1 MTLAPV
7 TRDCCCGSYAARHGE
22 HTPECAA
29 AFKAKLFGCV
39 ADARAV
45 HAEYGCGH
53 PALDGSPACA
63 TCGDGGTIMVG
74 VGPIDRLSGQPDG
87 TVEVPCPACSR
98 GDDVAERRVGLAEFD
113 ALSRAALS
121 PAPVTAADFLP
132 AASRRNHSPGGTS

>member
-7 TRDCCCGSYAARHGE
+7 TRDCICGSYAARHGE

-39 ADARAV
+39 ADVRAV

-63 TCGDGGTIMVG
+63 TCGDVGSVMVA
-74 VGPIDRLSGQPDG
+74 VGPVDRLSGQPDG
-87 TVEVPCPACSR
+87 TVEAPCPACSR
-98 GDDVAERRVGLAEFD
+98 GDDEAEHRIGRREFD
-113 ALSRAALS
+113 ALSKAALA
-121 PAPVTAADFLP
+121 PAPVSREDFLP
-132 AASRRNHSPGGTS
+132 ASPSRRKGSS